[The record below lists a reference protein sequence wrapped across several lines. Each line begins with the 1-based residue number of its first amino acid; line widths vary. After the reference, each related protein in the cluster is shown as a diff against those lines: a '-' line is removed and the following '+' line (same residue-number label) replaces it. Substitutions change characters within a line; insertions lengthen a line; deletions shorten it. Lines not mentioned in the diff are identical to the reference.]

1 MKKLMIAT
9 ALLTCVSVWPAA
21 AADMMCDEASITKMM
36 ADTNAMTDAAKKDA
50 TMKEMEMAKA
60 AMEAKKMD
68 ECKMHMDNATK
79 AMGG

>member
-1 MKKLMIAT
+1 
-9 ALLTCVSVWPAA
+9 
-21 AADMMCDEASITKMM
+21 MMCDEASMTKMM

-60 AMEAKKMD
+60 AMDAKKTD
-68 ECKMHMDNATK
+68 ECKMHMENATK